1 MAPRGGR
8 ESICSRGQ
16 SDRMLIINADDWG
29 RSRIETDVALQCYKK
44 GRITAVSAMVFMGDS
59 ERAAEIA
66 KQNQI
71 DAGLHL
77 NFSERFTGNH
87 YTATLE
93 DYHQRI
99 VRFLTRSKYS
109 QLVYNPFLQKAFA
122 YSYEVQIEEFGRLYG
137 KSPSHIDGHH
147 HMHLCANLLFSELI
161 PSGTSMR
168 RNFSFWPGEKNALN
182 RAYRRLV
189 DGWLARK
196 YRLPDYF
203 FDLTQSIQE
212 KKLDRVVA
220 FAKSSNVELMT
231 HPILPLE
238 IDFLMSDEM
247 GVLLQNIEAGNFTRL
262 GLVAPTVQ
270 PVSPITQHRAR
281 GERAVRHPQSNCG
294 SRTST

>member
-1 MAPRGGR
+1 MGR
-8 ESICSRGQ
+8 LLAAVGSQAIAGRSG
-16 SDRMLIINADDWG
+16 RMLIINADDWG
-29 RSRIETDVALQCYKK
+29 RSKIETDVALRCYKK
-44 GRITAVSAMVFMGDS
+44 GRITSLSAMVFMEDS

-87 YTATLE
+87 HSGTLA
-93 DYHQRI
+93 DYHQRT

-122 YSYEVQIEEFGRLYG
+122 YSYKVQVEEFGRLYG
-137 KSPSHIDGHH
+137 KSPSHVDGHH
-147 HMHLCANLLFSELI
+147 HMHLCANLLFSDLV

-168 RNFSFWPGEKNALN
+168 RNFSFWPGEKSALN

-203 FDLTQSIQE
+203 FDLTQSIRE
-212 KKLDRVVA
+212 KKLERVMA
-220 FAKSSNVELMT
+220 LAKSSNVELMT
-231 HPILPLE
+231 HPIVPLE
-238 IDFLMSDEM
+238 MDFLMSDEM
-247 GVLLQNIEAGNFTRL
+247 GVLIKSIDAGTFTQLGPVARNVQSVSLNIVREAK
-262 GLVAPTVQ
+262 
-270 PVSPITQHRAR
+270 
-281 GERAVRHPQSNCG
+281 ERFDTPQSSCG